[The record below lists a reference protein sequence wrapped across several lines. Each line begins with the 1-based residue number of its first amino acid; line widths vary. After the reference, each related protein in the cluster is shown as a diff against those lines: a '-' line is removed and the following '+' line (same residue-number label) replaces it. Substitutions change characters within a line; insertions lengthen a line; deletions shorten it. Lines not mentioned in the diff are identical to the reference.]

1 MRPCGLSSHEF
12 LKSMRPGTMTEHQ
25 PPPTVISLSSFNEH
39 WSYASEQIYFDIKH
53 PDAER
58 EEERVRYLKNITKV

>member
-1 MRPCGLSSHEF
+1 
-12 LKSMRPGTMTEHQ
+12 MTEHQ